1 MFSGKFITAL
11 VLVFIAINVVDAK
24 HKAPTSPKTKDP
36 KGMRSQCSQW
46 RAKGPPSTAK
56 PPVMAKL
63 MSAATQKPDAQTG
76 GLQRRNTPPHQTG
89 IEIGGGPSSVCNP
102 NGGYNSTTTL
112 GTCLWTGERQYP
124 AFTDTKYYM
133 GWVNYD
139 HPANCYRKLW
149 LNPAKGD
156 PVYAPVLDGCAF
168 AEKDQTISVDDGC
181 ATVWVT
187 DLLFKK
193 LGGKEGDKTVII
205 SSWDYDYNNDG
216 PGN

>member
-1 MFSGKFITAL
+1 MRSGLERNACAFKPSSTSPAHNILVNQAYIFQSLIITIVHHHVSGKFITAL

-112 GTCLWTGERQYP
+112 GTCL
-124 AFTDTKYYM
+124 
-133 GWVNYD
+133 
-139 HPANCYRKLW
+139 
-149 LNPAKGD
+149 
-156 PVYAPVLDGCAF
+156 
-168 AEKDQTISVDDGC
+168 
-181 ATVWVT
+181 
-187 DLLFKK
+187 
-193 LGGKEGDKTVII
+193 
-205 SSWDYDYNNDG
+205 
-216 PGN
+216 

>member
-1 MFSGKFITAL
+1 
-11 VLVFIAINVVDAK
+11 
-24 HKAPTSPKTKDP
+24 
-36 KGMRSQCSQW
+36 
-46 RAKGPPSTAK
+46 
-56 PPVMAKL
+56 
-63 MSAATQKPDAQTG
+63 
-76 GLQRRNTPPHQTG
+76 
-89 IEIGGGPSSVCNP
+89 
-102 NGGYNSTTTL
+102 
-112 GTCLWTGERQYP
+112 
-124 AFTDTKYYM
+124 M